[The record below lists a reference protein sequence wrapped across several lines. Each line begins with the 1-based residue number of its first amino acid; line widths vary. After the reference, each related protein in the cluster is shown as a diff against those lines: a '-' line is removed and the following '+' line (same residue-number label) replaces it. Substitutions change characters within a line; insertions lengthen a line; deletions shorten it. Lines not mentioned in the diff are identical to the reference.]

1 MNNSARISFNS
12 LKLLNRTS
20 PLSSED
26 GPAGKL
32 LLNCI

>member
-1 MNNSARISFNS
+1 MNNSMQLSFNK